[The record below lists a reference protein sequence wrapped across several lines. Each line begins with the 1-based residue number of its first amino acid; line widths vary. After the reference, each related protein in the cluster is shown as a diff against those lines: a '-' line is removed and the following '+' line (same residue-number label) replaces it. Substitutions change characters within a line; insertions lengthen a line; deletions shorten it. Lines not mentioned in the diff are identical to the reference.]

1 MDGLTV
7 LDKLFGPDPDATLNI
22 IFHFISGGREP
33 ECLGPLSPRW
43 QIMSVNEDSSLLAWI
58 CFCRPTARSQ
68 RFNTA
73 AQQGRNPH
81 SGNFREMTNAANTKY
96 NCTTQHLTV
105 WFREAFT
112 VTLTLICL

>member
-1 MDGLTV
+1 MLWTP
-7 LDKLFGPDPDATLNI
+7 F
-22 IFHFISGGREP
+22 
-33 ECLGPLSPRW
+33 PRW

-73 AQQGRNPH
+73 AEQGRNPH
-81 SGNFREMTNAANTKY
+81 NGNFREMTNAANTKY